1 MNLQQTSISKFV
13 INHPCFSTNAL
24 CFVPA
29 TKLFKPQM
37 LAIFTHGYTS
47 SKHDLMTW
55 ATRLSEAGITTTIF
69 DLPGH
74 YLGSFN
80 EINSLSDFQNHAHE
94 LFGLAYI
101 ETKNILVRHN
111 LQLLDA
117 NANIATS
124 SPFSPLKLILGG
136 HSLGGLL
143 ALNCYQDLS
152 LPTDL
157 DITYL
162 CIGLGL
168 NPEVKVHLFD
178 SEFYQKT
185 LNIRKQLVSPHLDP
199 KDVFPWIKNHKH
211 DTHIKNKKIVLI
223 CGQDDV
229 VVGKGGAGYL
239 KSLLDPYNQV
249 ELIEPPRLPHHEPQL
264 AASTI
269 YHYLKEHF

>member
-1 MNLQQTSISKFV
+1 MTLQQTSISTFIIK
-13 INHPCFSTNAL
+13 HRCFSTNAM
-24 CFVPA
+24 CFLPA
-29 TKLFKPQM
+29 SPVYNPKM
-37 LAIFTHGYTS
+37 MAIFTHGYTS
-47 SKHDLMTW
+47 SKHDLLRW

-94 LFGLAYI
+94 LFSLAYRQ
-101 ETKNILVRHN
+101 TMNILQKY
-111 LQLLDA
+111 QL
-117 NANIATS
+117 IP
-124 SPFSPLKLILGG
+124 SPSYPLKLILGG

-143 ALNCYQDLS
+143 ALNCYQDQT
-152 LPTDL
+152 LPTHTE
-157 DITYL
+157 ITYL

-178 SEFYQKT
+178 TEFYKKT

-211 DTHIKNKKIVLI
+211 NTEIKNRKIILI

-229 VVGKGGAGYL
+229 VVGKGGAAHL
-239 KSLLDPYNQV
+239 KSLLEPHNHV
-249 ELIEPPRLPHHEPQL
+249 ELIEPARLPHHEPQL
-264 AASTI
+264 AASAI
-269 YHYLKEHF
+269 YHYLKNHF